1 MLASCMHTLCA
12 VQAEL
17 ERVSMLVAGY
27 ALELEE
33 GEGKPYSN
41 NNNNNI

>member
-1 MLASCMHTLCA
+1 
-12 VQAEL
+12 
-17 ERVSMLVAGY
+17 MLVAGY

-41 NNNNNI
+41 NNIILEPIDGLAGGTIAVRVCVR